1 MLAIGVK
8 ESTTFNSF
16 FTLLNLSIVA
26 FIIIRGS
33 FKIDFHNW
41 NLDAEKDHI
50 PSGLGKGGFFPYGFS
65 GMMAGAATCFYSF
78 VGFDIIA
85 TTGEEVKNPQKA
97 IPISI
102 VSSLFISFIAYFGV
116 SCVQTLMWPYYDQ
129 NNSAPLPYVF
139 GKVGFTTSRW
149 IILIGA
155 LAGLSTSLLGAMFPL
170 PRILYALST
179 DGLIFRCL
187 SQIHPKTK
195 TPLIATF
202 VSGIFSGIM
211 AMMFD
216 INELAEMMSIGTLL
230 AYSLVSISVLIIR

>member
-1 MLAIGVK
+1 
-8 ESTTFNSF
+8 
-16 FTLLNLSIVA
+16 
-26 FIIIRGS
+26 
-33 FKIDFHNW
+33 
-41 NLDAEKDHI
+41 
-50 PSGLGKGGFFPYGFS
+50 
-65 GMMAGAATCFYSF
+65 MMAGAATCFYSF
-78 VGFDIIA
+78 VGFDVIA

-102 VSSLFISFIAYFGV
+102 VCSLFISFLAYFGV

-139 GKVGFTTSRW
+139 EMVGFYVSRW
-149 IILIGA
+149 IISIGA

-170 PRILYALST
+170 PRVLYALAT

-187 SQIHPKTK
+187 SNVHSKTK

-202 VSGIFSGIM
+202 ASGIFSGLM
-211 AMMFD
+211 AMLFD

-230 AYSLVSISVLIIR
+230 AYSLVAISVLILR